1 MKLSSL
7 AQFKKSCIF
16 YTQILKKK
24 LKIKNQKIK
33 RNRGGNVLRQPRVCN
48 QNMGRRTQIRN
59 SSPQIAS
66 SPHTSNKHRQRQRQR
81 QRHNHIRRQKKKKK
95 NQREQS

>member
-1 MKLSSL
+1 M
-7 AQFKKSCIF
+7 
-16 YTQILKKK
+16 
-24 LKIKNQKIK
+24 
-33 RNRGGNVLRQPRVCN
+33 LRQPRVCN

-95 NQREQS
+95 PERAKLEPKNLKKIES

>member
-1 MKLSSL
+1 M
-7 AQFKKSCIF
+7 
-16 YTQILKKK
+16 
-24 LKIKNQKIK
+24 

-66 SPHTSNKHRQRQRQR
+66 SPHTSNKHRQIHR
-81 QRHNHIRRQKKKKK
+81 QRHIHIKKTNK
-95 NQREQS
+95 NRESKAKT